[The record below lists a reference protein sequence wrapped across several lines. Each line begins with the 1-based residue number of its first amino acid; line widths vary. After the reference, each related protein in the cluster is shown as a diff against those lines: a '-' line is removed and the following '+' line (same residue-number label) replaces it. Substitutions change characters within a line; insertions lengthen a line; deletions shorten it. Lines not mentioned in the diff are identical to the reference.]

1 MKVRF
6 SQMRLVCMFDLPT
19 ETSKEQKKYRIFR
32 KHLLENGFVMM
43 QYSVYYR
50 SLPNRSALKKY
61 EAILKKKVP
70 SYGNVRLIYVTENQF
85 QDMLLLTGDRTRQEE
100 IVGIN
105 RLVVI

>member
-19 ETSKEQKKYRIFR
+19 ETSKEQKEYRIFR

-50 SLPNRSALKKY
+50 SLPNR
-61 EAILKKKVP
+61 
-70 SYGNVRLIYVTENQF
+70 
-85 QDMLLLTGDRTRQEE
+85 M
-100 IVGIN
+100 
-105 RLVVI
+105 